1 MNKYNL
7 FSPNTDNQTLADSL
21 YKSKKKTKKRKNQ
34 NFTLFYQKKCL
45 RILKFSPS
53 EYAIYDSKS
62 WSTERFLTNIEK

>member
-21 YKSKKKTKKRKNQ
+21 YKSKKKTKKRKIRILP
-34 NFTLFYQKKCL
+34 FFIKKCL